1 MPVRASSVADDRE
14 ADRVCQRLRWVRRIE
29 CPTSLASTAAILDT
43 RHMSAAHSDQRDTTA
58 LVDIKALRDQ
68 VRLKYAAVAVAP
80 DREYHFHTGR
90 TAAERCRYDM
100 SAVDRLPSVAVESFA
115 GVANPFELRAL
126 DTGEKVVDLGSGA
139 GFDTFLASEAVGIE
153 GFVVGI
159 DMTDEMLTKA
169 RATATTIGVSNV
181 EFRAGYLE
189 EVPVDD
195 GWADVVISNGVINLC
210 PDKAVAFT
218 EAWRVLRPGGVLQ
231 FADIAN
237 GRPVPEEAMREID
250 LWTG

>member
-1 MPVRASSVADDRE
+1 MPV
-14 ADRVCQRLRWVRRIE
+14 
-29 CPTSLASTAAILDT
+29 
-43 RHMSAAHSDQRDTTA
+43 
-58 LVDIKALRDQ
+58 DIDALRDE

-80 DREYHFHTGR
+80 DDDYHFHTGR
-90 TAAERCRYDM
+90 AAAERCGYDM
-100 SAVDRLPSVAVESFA
+100 GAVDDLPAVAVESFA

-126 DTGEKVVDLGSGA
+126 RPGEKVVDLGSGA
-139 GFDTFLASEAVGIE
+139 GFDTFLASRAVGA
-153 GFVVGI
+153 GGYVVGV

-169 RATATTIGVSNV
+169 RSTGATMGVTNV

-189 EVPVDD
+189 ELPVDD

-210 PDKAVAFT
+210 PDKAVAFN

-237 GRPVPEEAMREID
+237 GRPVPEEAMRQID

>member
-1 MPVRASSVADDRE
+1 MSDDDRG
-14 ADRVCQRLRWVRRIE
+14 R
-29 CPTSLASTAAILDT
+29 CPILPLVPTAEILDT
-43 RHMSAAHSDQRDTTA
+43 RDMDTAPSDRVDTSTP
-58 LVDIKALRDQ
+58 VDIEALRDQ

-80 DREYHFHTGR
+80 DDEYHFHTGR

-100 SAVDRLPSVAVESFA
+100 SVVDRLPPLAVESFA
-115 GVANPFELRAL
+115 GVANPFELRSL
-126 DTGEKVVDLGSGA
+126 EHGEKVVDLGSGA
-139 GFDTFLASEAVGIE
+139 GFDTLLASHGVGLD

-159 DMTDEMLTKA
+159 DMTDEMLAKA
-169 RATATTIGVSNV
+169 RSIASTLGVSNV
-181 EFRAGYLE
+181 EFRSGYLE
-189 EVPVDD
+189 DVPVDD

-210 PDKAVAFT
+210 PDKAVAFA

-237 GRPVPEEAMREID
+237 GLPVPEEAMREID